1 MEKSVEQRTM
11 SKVAWR
17 LLPLIVIIYC
27 EDQAEVDHFWEKFSE
42 GGEKRPCGWL
52 KDKFGL
58 SWQIVPDEMITLIKD
73 SDPEKSR
80 RVMEA
85 MFQMTKIDI
94 AKLRQ
99 AHRGE

>member
-58 SWQIVPDEMITLIKD
+58 SWQIVPVDK
-73 SDPEKSR
+73 PGR
-80 RVMEA
+80 WGANRFRNAV
-85 MFQMTKIDI
+85 
-94 AKLRQ
+94 LRM
-99 AHRGE
+99 AAY